1 MIILWYAM
9 WFIAG
14 FLTVLSIRN
23 IKERHEMEKDIMERA
38 MLHKALSEKTPD
50 EISALCTRLGFS
62 RAYKLI
68 LNDYKIK
75 HGYKI

>member
-9 WFIAG
+9 WLIAG

-23 IKERHEMEKDIMERA
+23 IKERREMEKDIMERV